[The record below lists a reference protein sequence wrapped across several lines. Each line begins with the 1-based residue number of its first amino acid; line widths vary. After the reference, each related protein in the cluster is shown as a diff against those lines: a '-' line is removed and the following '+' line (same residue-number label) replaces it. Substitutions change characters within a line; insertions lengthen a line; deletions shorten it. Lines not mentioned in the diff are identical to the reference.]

1 MADDHFS
8 RETVLRFLQSEL
20 SRDENRDFIRHLL
33 RQCPECSQLVQ
44 EVSQRQ
50 DFRFLIQDL
59 EDSALRCD
67 PDPYKRILR
76 RTFRT
81 IEQEARDGPGK
92 ERGGVHHSRASLR

>member
-20 SRDENRDFIRHLL
+20 SRDETRDFVRHLL
-33 RQCPECSQLVQ
+33 KQCPECSRMVQ

-59 EDSALRCD
+59 EDSSLRCD

-81 IEQEARDGPGK
+81 IEQEARDGPAK
-92 ERGGVHHSRASLR
+92 ELAFHHSRASLR